1 MHQHDVTVDEPK
13 SLWERL
19 RRLVG
24 AGDGKGPPVGLALSG
39 GVVRGAAHVG
49 VLEVLDREGIEI
61 DLVAGTSAGA
71 ILGAGY
77 AAGIAPERLLQE
89 FEGLNWFS
97 IATPTLDLDFRGLL
111 DTRPLERLLR
121 DRFGLTTF
129 DALERPFQAVACDIG
144 SGERVVLSEGDVV
157 QAVLAS
163 SAMAGL
169 FKPVDL
175 DGRQLIDGGY
185 LDNLP
190 VDVAHEMGA
199 RTIIAVDLLADTLTG
214 PVPKNF
220 VEIWQRVLFMMIEA
234 NQDHVDSLV
243 ARAAPEASVVTI
255 RPDLAGLSF
264 SDFDDVSALYERG
277 RRAAEAA
284 LPRIL
289 EAIGDE

>member
-1 MHQHDVTVDEPK
+1 MDDHDVTIDEPK

-24 AGDGKGPPVGLALSG
+24 AGERHGPPVGLALSG

-77 AAGIAPERLLQE
+77 AAGVSPETLLAE
-89 FEGLNWFS
+89 FERLNWFS
-97 IATPTLDLDFRGLL
+97 IAAPTLDLDFRGLL

-129 DALERPFQAVACDIG
+129 DALKRPFRAVACDID

-169 FKPVDL
+169 FKPIDL

-190 VDVAHEMGA
+190 LDVAQEMGA
-199 RTIIAVDLLADTLTG
+199 RTIIAVDLLADTLSA
-214 PVPKNF
+214 PVPTNF
-220 VEIWQRVLFMMIEA
+220 VEIFQRVLFMMIEA
-234 NQDHVDSLV
+234 NQARANAQV
-243 ARAAPEASVVTI
+243 AREAPEASVVTI

-264 SDFDDVSALYERG
+264 SDFDDVRALYERG
-277 RRAAEAA
+277 RKAAEAA
-284 LPRIL
+284 LPRIR
-289 EAIGDE
+289 EAIGDG

>member
-1 MHQHDVTVDEPK
+1 VHHHDVTMDEPR

-24 AGDGKGPPVGLALSG
+24 AGEHHGPPVGLALSG

-77 AAGIAPERLLQE
+77 AAGLAPKDLLAE
-89 FEGLNWFS
+89 FERLNWFS

-111 DTRPLERLLR
+111 DTKPLERLLR

-129 DALERPFQAVACDIG
+129 DALERPFRAVACDIN

-169 FKPVDL
+169 FRPIDL
-175 DGRQLIDGGY
+175 DGRQLVDGGY

-190 VDVAHEMGA
+190 LDVAHEMGA
-199 RTIIAVDLLADTLTG
+199 KTILAVDLLADTLSA

-234 NQDHVDSLV
+234 NQDRVDAQV
-243 ARAAPEASVVTI
+243 ARATPEASVVTI

-264 SDFDDVSALYERG
+264 SDFDDVRTLYERG
-277 RRAAEAA
+277 RRAAEIA
-284 LPRIL
+284 LPRIF